1 MPKITQ
7 TSECLRACVQGG
19 AVGTSNKPGLP
30 NATGTLRS
38 FRFIFTTAT
47 DGVFRVSGSANRVP
61 CAEAN
66 SAYNTVD
73 FSLDRANEIF
83 GASDTVM
90 PRSINT
96 PLIIYLG
103 R

>member
-7 TSECLRACVQGG
+7 TSECLRAWAQGG